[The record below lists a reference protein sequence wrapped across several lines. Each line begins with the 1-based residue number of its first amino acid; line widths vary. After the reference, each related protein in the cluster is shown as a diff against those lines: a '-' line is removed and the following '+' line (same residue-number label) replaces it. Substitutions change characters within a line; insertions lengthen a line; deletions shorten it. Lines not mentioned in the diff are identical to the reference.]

1 MPKLVC
7 LGDSITAK
15 EKDSNGVLKLT
26 PRLQNTLSNWT
37 IINSG
42 IGGDNTRNALKRLQT
57 DVLDHSPDLVT
68 VLFGTADAS
77 ENKGIEIE
85 EYQQNLTTIIEQITP
100 QKTLLISSP
109 PIDQERL
116 AARKKAFPQANFV
129 TIQTLEKYVQVA
141 SQVALSTGCHWLDLW
156 SLMRSHSGGEAFSQS
171 NYSVFLK
178 PKDGVHFNQQGYEFF
193 APILS
198 KKIQSIAN
206 EIKNF

>member
-1 MPKLVC
+1 MPTLVC

-15 EKDSNGVLKLT
+15 EKDSTGVLKLT
-26 PRLQNTLSNWT
+26 PRLQTSLSDWT

-42 IGGDNTRNALKRLQT
+42 VGGDNTRGALQRLQT
-57 DVLDHSPDLVT
+57 DVLDYFPDLVT

-85 EYQQNLTTIIEQITP
+85 EYEQNLMAIIEQITP

-116 AARKKAFPQANFV
+116 SARKKAFPQANFV
-129 TIQTLEKYVQVA
+129 TLKTLEKYVQVA
-141 SQVALSTGCHWLDLW
+141 VKVAHSTGSHWLDLW
-156 SLMRSHSGGEAFSQS
+156 SLMNSKS
-171 NYSVFLK
+171 NYSTFLK

-198 KKIQSIAN
+198 RKIKSIIN
-206 EIKNF
+206 